1 MSDITETGS
10 QLFKHIAQRT
20 AAAVLAA
27 SIGIGVGVALDEA
40 TQPRDTVQKAMFIS
54 HMKITIEH

>member
-1 MSDITETGS
+1 
-10 QLFKHIAQRT
+10 LFKHIAQRT